1 MTKAIRYILSKINK
15 VPSGETEKL
24 LLEASEMFNLN
35 SVQKEYIFRRFIG
48 H

>member
-15 VPSGETEKL
+15 VPNSETEKL

-35 SVQKEYIFRRFIG
+35 SVQREYIFRRFIG